1 MSRNIDRHVRVL
13 RDQLARMEVPRGIAE
28 TFAEY
33 QPDPVRFAA
42 EVLGVERLPAYQEGF
57 LRDVAKHELN
67 AWVAGHA
74 VGKSHA
80 AAILL
85 AWYLVTRPGCR
96 CVVTSATFERQVGR
110 VILAKLATLVAQSRV
125 PLPIEVG
132 VTRAHVKG
140 HLEWGVEGVPASKP
154 GNFAGLHAPHML
166 VIADEA
172 KALDRSVFEELHGVL
187 ASASEEA
194 RLVLL
199 STAGPAQGYFY
210 DCFVRGADRWCLRR
224 TPSTES
230 PFAEGFAERMRQECL
245 GVEDPVFK
253 MRVLA
258 EFASD
263 VEGQLIPIAAIHA
276 AIGREFEDDEE
287 DGRLVLGVDIAR
299 FGEDRTVIAVAQ
311 GRRLCE
317 TIGWRG
323 LDTMATADR
332 IASEINAR
340 SPSRV
345 LIDEIGIGAG
355 VVDRLR
361 QLGHEV
367 EAVNVGTAS
376 SDPNLFLNLNLRA
389 EIGWRVRERFE
400 RGEVAITDDPALV
413 SELAAMRYTYDPRG
427 RIKLEAKDQA
437 KTRLGRS
444 PDLAAA
450 AMLAMHGS
458 SADHVSG
465 WCYLGGEIVNIL
477 TGEVWKNQ
485 LDW

>member
-1 MSRNIDRHVRVL
+1 MSRNIDRHVRAL
-13 RDQLARMEVPRGIAE
+13 RDQLAELEVPKGVE
-28 TFAEY
+28 EQFGEY
-33 QPDPVRFAA
+33 RDDPARFAV
-42 EVLGVERLPAYQEGF
+42 EVLGVQNLPEYQRDF
-57 LRDVAKHELN
+57 LRDVAAHEFT

-110 VILAKLATLVAQSRV
+110 VILAKLATLAAQSRV

-140 HLEWGVEGVPASKP
+140 HPEWSVEGVPATKP
-154 GNFAGLHAPHML
+154 GNFAGFHAPHML

-199 STAGPAQGYFY
+199 STAGPATGYFY
-210 DCFVRGADRWCLRR
+210 TCFAQDDDRWCLRR

-230 PFAEGFAERMRQECL
+230 PFAKGFAERMRQECL
-245 GVEDPVFK
+245 GEEDPVFK

-276 AIGREFEDDEE
+276 AIGREFTDEDG
-287 DGRLVLGVDIAR
+287 DGRLVLGVDVAR
-299 FGEDRTVIAVAQ
+299 FGEDRTVVAVAQ
-311 GRRLCE
+311 GRRLTE
-317 TIGWRG
+317 IVSWRG

-340 SPSRV
+340 SPTRV
-345 LIDEIGIGAG
+345 LIDEIGVGAG

-367 EAVNVGTAS
+367 EAVNVSTAS
-376 SDPNLFLNLNLRA
+376 GDPNLFLNLRA

-427 RIKLEAKDQA
+427 RIKLEAKDAA
-437 KTRLGRS
+437 KARLGRS
-444 PDLAAA
+444 PDLADA

-458 SADHVSG
+458 SWDHG
-465 WCYLGGEIVNIL
+465 MALGLIGGMVVDFN
-477 TGEVWKNQ
+477 TWEVVGGMNW
-485 LDW
+485 